1 MTPSELKILLDCIPN
16 YKLTDDFYNLI
27 IGYIIYNI
35 NNISYD
41 DGYKLWI
48 KYNIRRKGIVV
59 KLQNCD
65 DDTIT
70 TFNVSKNYDD
80 IVNESIGYCYKT
92 WPYINEYI
100 LNFYSKS
107 YIDTLSIIELEKQC
121 KCFNPKKYETYYK
134 YGKKISIIY
143 KWVLNN
149 INRKT
154 PFKQI
159 YNGIQQSNLSMTKK
173 TIIAILKELYPND
186 ILNKNNKLY
195 LIINKMKQNK
205 PEVKNIYM
213 QYQHIVDD
221 IFKKTNRTIFVVESI
236 LCMYEEYCGKNLI
249 PKNIP
254 LFKKFIIDNYSQYNL
269 RSKNIIRI

>member
-16 YKLTDDFYNLI
+16 SKLTDDFYNLI

-41 DGYKLWI
+41 AGYKLWI
-48 KYNIRRKGIVV
+48 KYNIRRKGILV
-59 KLQNCD
+59 KLQNCN

-70 TFNVSKNYDD
+70 KFNVSKNHDN
-80 IVNESIGYCYKT
+80 IVNESIGYCYKI

-100 LNFYSKS
+100 LNFYSKA
-107 YIDTLSIIELEKQC
+107 YIDTLSIIELENQC

-149 INRKT
+149 VNRKT

-159 YNGIQQSNLSMTKK
+159 YNGIRQSNLSMTKK
-173 TIIAILKELYPND
+173 TIIVLLKELYPND

-195 LIINKMKQNK
+195 LIRNKMKQNK
-205 PEVKNIYM
+205 PKVKNIYM

-221 IFKKTNRTIFVVESI
+221 IYKNTNRGIFVVDSI
-236 LCMYEEYCGKNLI
+236 LCMYEEYCDKNLM

-254 LFKKFIIDNYSQYNL
+254 LFKKFVIDNYSQYNL